1 MWYNYSKYT
10 KGNKMKIVVLAGGLS
25 PERDVSLTSGALIAN
40 ALIENG
46 NQVCLLDLY
55 IGEDLS
61 DRSIDDLFFTQDD
74 GKKFEYSVPRQA
86 PDLDQ
91 LKRDYG
97 QGDKKIGPN
106 VLKICMAADIVFMAL
121 HGDIGEN
128 GQLQAT
134 FDCFDIKY
142 TGTGY
147 GGSFLAMD
155 KLIAKKLMNAA
166 GIKNADWLYLR
177 QGQALPEIEVP
188 CVVKP
193 LNCGSSIGVSIVQT
207 PEELEQALDY
217 AFRYAPDVLIEDYI
231 PGRELQVGV
240 LLGQAL
246 PVIEIIPEGGFYD
259 YENKYQAGMAVEV
272 CPAEIPEAKTRELQE
287 LARRVHE
294 ALNLGSYSRVD
305 FIMTAA
311 GEIYCLEANT
321 LPGMT
326 PTSLL
331 PQEAAAVGISYNQLC
346 QMIADSVG

>member
-1 MWYNYSKYT
+1 
-10 KGNKMKIVVLAGGLS
+10 MKIVVLAGGLS

-46 NQVCLLDLY
+46 NEVCLLDLY
-55 IGEDLS
+55 IGDELKDK
-61 DRSIDDLFFTQDD
+61 DVDDLFFTKAD

-91 LKRDYG
+91 LKKDYG

-147 GGSFLAMD
+147 GGSFIAMD
-155 KLIAKKLMNAA
+155 KLIAKKLMSAA
-166 GIKNADWLYLR
+166 GIQNADWVHVR
-177 QGQALPEIEVP
+177 QGEELPEIQVP

-193 LNCGSSIGVSIVQT
+193 LNCGSSIGVSIVKSD
-207 PEELEQALDY
+207 EELDKALSY
-217 AFRYAPDVLIEDYI
+217 AFKYAPDVLIEEYI

-240 LLGQAL
+240 LLGRAL
-246 PVIEIIPEGGFYD
+246 PVIEIIPKGGFYD
-259 YENKYQAGMAVEV
+259 YENKYQAGMALEV
-272 CPAEIPEAKTRELQE
+272 CPAEIPDDKTLELQE
-287 LARRVHE
+287 LALRVHE
-294 ALNLGSYSRVD
+294 ALNLGSYSRID
-305 FIMTAA
+305 FIMTKD
-311 GEIYCLEANT
+311 GVIYCLEANT

-331 PQEAAAVGISYNQLC
+331 PQEAAAVGISYNELC

>member
-1 MWYNYSKYT
+1 
-10 KGNKMKIVVLAGGLS
+10 MKIVVLAGGLS

-40 ALIENG
+40 ALIDNG

-55 IGEDLS
+55 LGDDLENK
-61 DRSIDDLFFTQDD
+61 SIDDLFFTKDD
-74 GKKFEYSVPRQA
+74 NKTFQYSVPRHA
-86 PDLDQ
+86 PDLQQ

-155 KLIAKKLMNAA
+155 KLIAKKLMSSA
-166 GIKNADWLYLR
+166 GIKNADWIHLR
-177 QGQALPEIEVP
+177 VGETLPEIDIP

-193 LNCGSSIGVSIVQT
+193 LNCGSSIGVSIVKSKD
-207 PEELEQALDY
+207 ELEAALHY
-217 AFRYAPDVLIEDYI
+217 AFEYAPDVLIEQYI

-246 PVIEIIPEGGFYD
+246 PVIEIIPRGGFYD
-259 YENKYQAGMAVEV
+259 YENKYQAGMASEI
-272 CPAEIPEAKTRELQE
+272 CPAEIDPAKTAELQQ
-287 LARRVHE
+287 LALQVHDS
-294 ALNLGSYSRVD
+294 LNLGSYSRID
-305 FIMTAA
+305 FLMNEE

-331 PQEAAAVGISYNQLC
+331 PQEAAAAGIHYNQLC
-346 QMIADSVG
+346 QMIADAVG

>member
-1 MWYNYSKYT
+1 
-10 KGNKMKIVVLAGGLS
+10 MKIVVLAGGLS

-61 DRSIDDLFFTQDD
+61 DKTIDDLFFTRED
-74 GKKFEYSVPRQA
+74 GKKFQYSVPRQA
-86 PDLDQ
+86 PDLAQ

-97 QGDKKIGPN
+97 QGEKKIGPN
-106 VLKICMAADIVFMAL
+106 VLKICMAADLVFMAL

-147 GGSFLAMD
+147 GGSYLAMD
-155 KLIAKKLMNAA
+155 KLIAKKLMSSA
-166 GIKNADWLYLR
+166 GIKNADWVLAR
-177 QGQALPEIEVP
+177 QGHDLPEISLP

-193 LNCGSSIGVSIVQT
+193 LNCGSSIGVSIVKSQG
-207 PEELEQALDY
+207 ELDAALNY
-217 AFRYAPDVLIEDYI
+217 AFEYASDVLIEEYI

-246 PVIEIIPEGGFYD
+246 PVIEIIPQGGFYD
-259 YENKYQAGMAVEV
+259 YENKYQAGMALEI
-272 CPAEIPEAKTRELQE
+272 CPAEIAPDKTEELQR
-287 LARRVHE
+287 LALAVHE
-294 ALNLGSYSRVD
+294 TLNLGSYSRVD
-305 FIMTAA
+305 FLMTPE